1 MSNENVTIDPS
12 QRQAEELMSFLE
24 EGGTIKMLH
33 DVSADTIEH
42 IYAVGYSV
50 FQSGKVEQAA
60 KVFQL
65 LSMLDHYQARFFI
78 GLGAARQELG
88 EYLQAIDAY
97 SYAALM
103 DINDP
108 RPPFHSAECHLK
120 LEQFT
125 EAESGFYR
133 AKKMSVDKLDYAD
146 LSKRAD
152 IMLKALKRKGAT
164 RQ

>member
-1 MSNENVTIDPS
+1 MTKTNATDPS
-12 QRQAEELMSFLE
+12 QMQAEELLSFLE
-24 EGGTIKMLH
+24 EGGTLKMLH

-42 IYAVGYSV
+42 IYAVGYNF
-50 FQSGKVEQAA
+50 FQSGKIEQAA

-97 SYAALM
+97 SYAALV

-120 LEQFT
+120 LEQLA
-125 EAESGFYR
+125 EAESGLYS
-133 AKKMSVDKLDYAD
+133 AKEMSAGKSQYAD
-146 LSKRAD
+146 LHQRAG
-152 IMLKALKRKGAT
+152 IMLEAVRNKRSN
-164 RQ
+164 

>member
-1 MSNENVTIDPS
+1 MTKTNATDPS
-12 QRQAEELMSFLE
+12 QMQAEELLSFLE
-24 EGGTIKMLH
+24 EGGTLKMLH
-33 DVSADTIEH
+33 DVSADNIEH
-42 IYAVGYSV
+42 IYAVGYNF
-50 FQSGKVEQAA
+50 FQSGKIEQAA

-97 SYAALM
+97 SYAALV

-120 LEQFT
+120 LEQLT
-125 EAESGFYR
+125 EAESGFYS
-133 AKKMSVDKLDYAD
+133 AKEMSAGKSQYAD
-146 LSKRAD
+146 LHQRAG
-152 IMLKALKRKGAT
+152 IMLEAVRNKRSN
-164 RQ
+164 

>member
-1 MSNENVTIDPS
+1 MTKTNATDPS
-12 QRQAEELMSFLE
+12 QMQAEELLSFLE
-24 EGGTIKMLH
+24 EGGTLKMLH

-42 IYAVGYSV
+42 IYAVGYNF
-50 FQSGKVEQAA
+50 FQSGKIEQAA

-97 SYAALM
+97 SYAALV

-120 LEQFT
+120 LEQLT
-125 EAESGFYR
+125 EAESGFYS
-133 AKKMSVDKLDYAD
+133 AKEMSADKSQYAD
-146 LSKRAD
+146 LHQRAG
-152 IMLKALKRKGAT
+152 IMLEAVRNKRSN
-164 RQ
+164 

>member
-1 MSNENVTIDPS
+1 
-12 QRQAEELMSFLE
+12 
-24 EGGTIKMLH
+24 MLH

-42 IYAVGYSV
+42 IYAVGYNF
-50 FQSGKVEQAA
+50 FQSGKIKQAA

-97 SYAALM
+97 SYAALV

-120 LEQFT
+120 LEQLT
-125 EAESGFYR
+125 EAESGFYS
-133 AKKMSVDKLDYAD
+133 AKEMSAGKSQYAD
-146 LSKRAD
+146 LHQRAG
-152 IMLKALKRKGAT
+152 IMLEAVRNKRSN
-164 RQ
+164 

>member
-1 MSNENVTIDPS
+1 MTKTNATEPS
-12 QRQAEELMSFLE
+12 QMQAEELLSFLE
-24 EGGTIKMLH
+24 EGGTLKMLH

-42 IYAVGYSV
+42 IYAVGYNF
-50 FQSGKVEQAA
+50 FQSGKIEQAA

-97 SYAALM
+97 SYAALV

-120 LEQFT
+120 LEQLT
-125 EAESGFYR
+125 EAESGFYS
-133 AKKMSVDKLDYAD
+133 AKEMSAGKSQYAD
-146 LSKRAD
+146 LHQRAGIMFEAVRNKRSN
-152 IMLKALKRKGAT
+152 
-164 RQ
+164 

>member
-1 MSNENVTIDPS
+1 MTKTNATDPS
-12 QRQAEELMSFLE
+12 QMQAEELLSFLE
-24 EGGTIKMLH
+24 EGGTLKMLH

-42 IYAVGYSV
+42 IYAVGYNF
-50 FQSGKVEQAA
+50 FQSGKIEQAA

-97 SYAALM
+97 SYAALV

-120 LEQFT
+120 LEQLT
-125 EAESGFYR
+125 EAESGFYS
-133 AKKMSVDKLDYAD
+133 AKEMSAGKSQYAD
-146 LSKRAD
+146 LHQRAG
-152 IMLKALKRKGAT
+152 IMLEAVKNKRSN
-164 RQ
+164 

>member
-1 MSNENVTIDPS
+1 MTIQNAATDPS
-12 QRQAEELMSFLE
+12 QMQAEELLSFLE
-24 EGGTIKMLH
+24 DGGTLKMLH

-42 IYAVGYSV
+42 IYAVGYNF

-97 SYAALM
+97 SYAALV
-103 DINDP
+103 DVNDP

-120 LEQFT
+120 LEQLT
-125 EAESGFYR
+125 EAESGFYS
-133 AKKMSVDKLDYAD
+133 AKEMSAGKSEYAD
-146 LSKRAD
+146 LHQRAD
-152 IMLKALKRKGAT
+152 IMLEAVKNQRSN
-164 RQ
+164 

>member
-1 MSNENVTIDPS
+1 MTKTNATDPS
-12 QRQAEELMSFLE
+12 QIQAEELLSFLE
-24 EGGTIKMLH
+24 EGGTLKMLH

-42 IYAVGYSV
+42 IYAVGYNF
-50 FQSGKVEQAA
+50 FQSGKIEQAA

-97 SYAALM
+97 SYAALV

-120 LEQFT
+120 LEQLT
-125 EAESGFYR
+125 EAESGFYS
-133 AKKMSVDKLDYAD
+133 AKEMSAGKSQYAD
-146 LSKRAD
+146 LHQRAG
-152 IMLKALKRKGAT
+152 IMLEAVRNKRSN
-164 RQ
+164 

>member
-1 MSNENVTIDPS
+1 MTKTNATDPS
-12 QRQAEELMSFLE
+12 QMQTEELLSFLE
-24 EGGTIKMLH
+24 EGGTLKMLH

-42 IYAVGYSV
+42 IYAVGYNF
-50 FQSGKVEQAA
+50 FQSGKIEQAA

-97 SYAALM
+97 SYAALV

-120 LEQFT
+120 LEQLT
-125 EAESGFYR
+125 EAESGFYS
-133 AKKMSVDKLDYAD
+133 AKEMSAGKSQYAD
-146 LSKRAD
+146 LHQRAG
-152 IMLKALKRKGAT
+152 IMLEAVRNKRSN
-164 RQ
+164 

>member
-1 MSNENVTIDPS
+1 MTIQNAATDPS
-12 QRQAEELMSFLE
+12 QMQAEELLSFLE
-24 EGGTIKMLH
+24 DGGTLKMLH

-42 IYAVGYSV
+42 IYAVGYNF
-50 FQSGKVEQAA
+50 FQSGKVEQAV

-97 SYAALM
+97 SYAALV
-103 DINDP
+103 DVNDP

-120 LEQFT
+120 LEQLT
-125 EAESGFYR
+125 EAESGFYS
-133 AKKMSVDKLDYAD
+133 AKEMSAGKSEYAD
-146 LSKRAD
+146 LHQRAD
-152 IMLKALKRKGAT
+152 IMLEAVKNQRSN
-164 RQ
+164 

>member
-1 MSNENVTIDPS
+1 MTKTNATDPS
-12 QRQAEELMSFLE
+12 QMQAEELLSFLE
-24 EGGTIKMLH
+24 EGGTLKMLH

-42 IYAVGYSV
+42 IYAVGYNF
-50 FQSGKVEQAA
+50 FQSGKIEQAA

-97 SYAALM
+97 SYAALV

-120 LEQFT
+120 LEQLA
-125 EAESGFYR
+125 EAESGFYS
-133 AKKMSVDKLDYAD
+133 AKEMSAGKSQYAD
-146 LSKRAD
+146 LHQRAG
-152 IMLKALKRKGAT
+152 IMLEAVRNKRSN
-164 RQ
+164 

>member
-1 MSNENVTIDPS
+1 MTKTNATDPS
-12 QRQAEELMSFLE
+12 QMQAEELLSFLE
-24 EGGTIKMLH
+24 EGGTLKMLH
-33 DVSADTIEH
+33 DVSAETIEH
-42 IYAVGYSV
+42 IYAVGYNF
-50 FQSGKVEQAA
+50 FQSGKIEQAA

-97 SYAALM
+97 SYAALV

-120 LEQFT
+120 LEQLT
-125 EAESGFYR
+125 EAESGFYS
-133 AKKMSVDKLDYAD
+133 AKEMSAGKSQYAD
-146 LSKRAD
+146 LHQRAG
-152 IMLKALKRKGAT
+152 IMLEAVRNKRSN
-164 RQ
+164 

>member
-1 MSNENVTIDPS
+1 MTKTNATDPS
-12 QRQAEELMSFLE
+12 QMQAEELLSFLE
-24 EGGTIKMLH
+24 EGGTLKMLH

-42 IYAVGYSV
+42 IYAVGYNF
-50 FQSGKVEQAA
+50 FQSGKIEQAA

-65 LSMLDHYQARFFI
+65 LNMLDHYQARFFI

-97 SYAALM
+97 SYAALV

-120 LEQFT
+120 LEQLT
-125 EAESGFYR
+125 EAESGFYS
-133 AKKMSVDKLDYAD
+133 AKEMSAGKSQYAD
-146 LSKRAD
+146 LHQRAG
-152 IMLKALKRKGAT
+152 IMLEAVRNKRSN
-164 RQ
+164 

>member
-1 MSNENVTIDPS
+1 MTKTNATDPS
-12 QRQAEELMSFLE
+12 QMQAEELLSFLE
-24 EGGTIKMLH
+24 EGGTLKMLH

-42 IYAVGYSV
+42 IYAVGYNF
-50 FQSGKVEQAA
+50 FQSGKIEQAA

-97 SYAALM
+97 SYAALV

-108 RPPFHSAECHLK
+108 RPPFYSAECHLK
-120 LEQFT
+120 LEQLT
-125 EAESGFYR
+125 EAESGFYS
-133 AKKMSVDKLDYAD
+133 AKEMSAGKSQYAD
-146 LSKRAD
+146 LHQRAG
-152 IMLKALKRKGAT
+152 IMLEAVRNKRSN
-164 RQ
+164 

>member
-1 MSNENVTIDPS
+1 MTKTNATEPS
-12 QRQAEELMSFLE
+12 QMQAEELLSFLE
-24 EGGTIKMLH
+24 EGGSLKMLH

-42 IYAVGYSV
+42 IYAVGYNF
-50 FQSGKVEQAA
+50 FQSGKIEQAA

-97 SYAALM
+97 SYAALV

-120 LEQFT
+120 LEQLT
-125 EAESGFYR
+125 EAESGFYS
-133 AKKMSVDKLDYAD
+133 AKEMSAGKSQYAD
-146 LSKRAD
+146 LHQRAG
-152 IMLKALKRKGAT
+152 IMLEAVRNKRSN
-164 RQ
+164 

>member
-1 MSNENVTIDPS
+1 MTKTNATDPS
-12 QRQAEELMSFLE
+12 QMQAEELLSFLE
-24 EGGTIKMLH
+24 EGGTLKMLH

-42 IYAVGYSV
+42 IYAVGYNF
-50 FQSGKVEQAA
+50 FQSGKIGQAA

-97 SYAALM
+97 SYAALV

-120 LEQFT
+120 LEQLT
-125 EAESGFYR
+125 EAESGFYS
-133 AKKMSVDKLDYAD
+133 AKEMSAGKSQYAD
-146 LSKRAD
+146 LHQRAG
-152 IMLKALKRKGAT
+152 IMLEAVRNKRSN
-164 RQ
+164 

>member
-1 MSNENVTIDPS
+1 MTKTNATDPS
-12 QRQAEELMSFLE
+12 QMQAEELLSFLE
-24 EGGTIKMLH
+24 EGGTLKMLH

-42 IYAVGYSV
+42 IYAVGYNF
-50 FQSGKVEQAA
+50 FQSGKIEQAA

-97 SYAALM
+97 SYAALV

-108 RPPFHSAECHLK
+108 RPPFHSAECLLK
-120 LEQFT
+120 LEQLT
-125 EAESGFYR
+125 EAESGFYS
-133 AKKMSVDKLDYAD
+133 AKEMSAGKSQYAD
-146 LSKRAD
+146 LHQRAG
-152 IMLKALKRKGAT
+152 IMLEAVRNKRSN
-164 RQ
+164 

>member
-1 MSNENVTIDPS
+1 MTKTNATDPS
-12 QRQAEELMSFLE
+12 QMQAEELLSFLE
-24 EGGTIKMLH
+24 EGGTLKMLH

-42 IYAVGYSV
+42 IYAVGYNF
-50 FQSGKVEQAA
+50 FQSGKIEQAA
-60 KVFQL
+60 KIFQL

-97 SYAALM
+97 SYAALV

-120 LEQFT
+120 LEQLT
-125 EAESGFYR
+125 EAESGFYS
-133 AKKMSVDKLDYAD
+133 AKEMSAGKSQYAD
-146 LSKRAD
+146 LHQRAG
-152 IMLKALKRKGAT
+152 IMLEAVRNKRSN
-164 RQ
+164 

>member
-1 MSNENVTIDPS
+1 MTKTNATDPS
-12 QRQAEELMSFLE
+12 QMQAEELLSFLE
-24 EGGTIKMLH
+24 EGGTLKMLH

-42 IYAVGYSV
+42 IYAVGYNF
-50 FQSGKVEQAA
+50 FQSGKIEQAA

-97 SYAALM
+97 SYAALV

-108 RPPFHSAECHLK
+108 RPSFHSAECHLK
-120 LEQFT
+120 LEQLT
-125 EAESGFYR
+125 EAESGFYS
-133 AKKMSVDKLDYAD
+133 AKEMSAGKSQYAD
-146 LSKRAD
+146 LHQRAG
-152 IMLKALKRKGAT
+152 IMLEAVRNKRSN
-164 RQ
+164 

>member
-1 MSNENVTIDPS
+1 MTKTNATDLS
-12 QRQAEELMSFLE
+12 QMQAEELLSFLE
-24 EGGTIKMLH
+24 EGGTLKMLH

-42 IYAVGYSV
+42 IYAVGYNF
-50 FQSGKVEQAA
+50 FQSGKIEQAA

-97 SYAALM
+97 SYAALV

-120 LEQFT
+120 LEQLT
-125 EAESGFYR
+125 EAESGFYS
-133 AKKMSVDKLDYAD
+133 AKEMSAGKSQYAD
-146 LSKRAD
+146 LHQRAG
-152 IMLKALKRKGAT
+152 IMLEAVRNKRSN
-164 RQ
+164 

>member
-1 MSNENVTIDPS
+1 MTKTNATDPS
-12 QRQAEELMSFLE
+12 QMQAEELLSFLE
-24 EGGTIKMLH
+24 EGGTLKMLH

-42 IYAVGYSV
+42 IYAVGYNF
-50 FQSGKVEQAA
+50 FQSGKIEQAA

-97 SYAALM
+97 SYAALV

-120 LEQFT
+120 LEQLT
-125 EAESGFYR
+125 EAESGFYS
-133 AKKMSVDKLDYAD
+133 AKEMSAGKSQYAD
-146 LSKRAD
+146 LHQCAG
-152 IMLKALKRKGAT
+152 IMLEAVRNKRSN
-164 RQ
+164 

>member
-1 MSNENVTIDPS
+1 MTTQNAATDPS
-12 QRQAEELMSFLE
+12 QMQADELLSFLE
-24 EGGTIKMLH
+24 DGGTLKMLH

-42 IYAVGYSV
+42 IYAVGYNF

-88 EYLQAIDAY
+88 EYLQALDAY
-97 SYAALM
+97 SYAALV
-103 DINDP
+103 DVNDP

-120 LEQFT
+120 LEQLT
-125 EAESGFYR
+125 EAESGFYS
-133 AKKMSVDKLDYAD
+133 AKEMSAGKSEYAD
-146 LSKRAD
+146 LHQRAG
-152 IMLKALKRKGAT
+152 IMLEAVRNKRSN
-164 RQ
+164 

>member
-1 MSNENVTIDPS
+1 MTKTNATDPS
-12 QRQAEELMSFLE
+12 QMQAEELLSFLE
-24 EGGTIKMLH
+24 EGGTLKMLH

-42 IYAVGYSV
+42 IYAVGYNF
-50 FQSGKVEQAA
+50 FQSGKIEQAA

-97 SYAALM
+97 SYAALV

-120 LEQFT
+120 LEQLT
-125 EAESGFYR
+125 EAESGFYS
-133 AKKMSVDKLDYAD
+133 AKEMSAGKSQYAD
-146 LSKRAD
+146 LYQRAG
-152 IMLKALKRKGAT
+152 IMLEAVRNKRSN
-164 RQ
+164 